1 MFFFSTLQNEIPKG
15 RNGIVIANLLRC
27 VNMEFGLENL
37 GKGETLGQI
46 RSQASQDGVC
56 SG

>member
-27 VNMEFGLENL
+27 VNMEFSLENL

-56 SG
+56 GG